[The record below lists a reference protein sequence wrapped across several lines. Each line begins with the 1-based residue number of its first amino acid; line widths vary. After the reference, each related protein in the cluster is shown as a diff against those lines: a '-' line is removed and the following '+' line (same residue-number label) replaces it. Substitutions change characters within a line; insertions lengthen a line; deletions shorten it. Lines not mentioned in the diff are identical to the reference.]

1 MNIRSQVIFFF
12 FFRFVHFIPFYFGY
26 LTAWFQL
33 ESLTGKITSKFYF
46 SFSFCFHLSLSLPTG
61 FFMATSGSLAL

>member
-33 ESLTGKITSKFYF
+33 ESLTGLDVTLHIDEES
-46 SFSFCFHLSLSLPTG
+46 SVPMPLLPLTKTMCG
-61 FFMATSGSLAL
+61 RLYWC